1 MGVSLNSTSGRRPAA
16 QFLVKTPLSS
26 AEVGRLYAAETQ
38 AEAEESTE
46 IRFIPKETL
55 LEEEEERE
63 EEEGKEVDGGDKLT
77 NLWDELAPN
86 AQGCILIAR
95 RYVL

>member
-55 LEEEEERE
+55 LEEEEESVQLSYRTHCSQYWVP
-63 EEEGKEVDGGDKLT
+63 K
-77 NLWDELAPN
+77 
-86 AQGCILIAR
+86 
-95 RYVL
+95 